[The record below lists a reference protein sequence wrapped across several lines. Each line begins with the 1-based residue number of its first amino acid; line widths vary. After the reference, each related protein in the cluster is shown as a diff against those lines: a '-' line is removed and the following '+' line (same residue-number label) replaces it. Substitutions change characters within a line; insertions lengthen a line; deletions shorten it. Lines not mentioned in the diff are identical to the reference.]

1 MNGDLP
7 YAVLLQSSTSDVHR
21 LKINFVGE
29 IRRKEGSV
37 VVLVL
42 AIRKPRILRELLGIL
57 TGKEKI
63 LTKEKKHCIPH
74 RVTGIT
80 LSHTKIRHQ

>member
-7 YAVLLQSSTSDVHR
+7 YAMLLQSSTSDVHR

-63 LTKEKKHCIPH
+63 LTKEKKHLHTTQSH
-74 RVTGIT
+74 RNHVK
-80 LSHTKIRHQ
+80 HTKIRHQ